1 MTTIPATG
9 RSEYSLLL
17 LPAAILFAPFYAA
30 ILLIIGV
37 SLFEY
42 AELRQGALH
51 FTLSN
56 YQLALLDPFNFG
68 VLLRTIKLGFVVG
81 TLSAVLA
88 TPMAFAIVRTRQ
100 KGLRLSLILI
110 TVIPFLVNAL
120 VRVFA
125 LTTVLGRE
133 GFLNFVL
140 STIGLVD
147 RPSSFLRSEFAVVMG
162 QTYFV
167 VPFAILV
174 VTALMAKLNEN
185 IELAAA
191 TLGANAW
198 QTFFKIT
205 LPLLYP
211 AMFSAGLIG
220 YALSVSAFVVP
231 LILGGDQYKMYS
243 NLIYDQV
250 AFSGDF
256 GRAAAMAMVLLLLSV
271 SLAEAVRILL
281 HRAMRIR

>member
-1 MTTIPATG
+1 MTSTTPGAPRYG
-9 RSEYSLLL
+9 LLI
-17 LPAAILFAPFYAA
+17 LPAAALFLPFYAA
-30 ILLIIGV
+30 LGLIVAV
-37 SLFEY
+37 SFLDY
-42 AELRQGALH
+42 SALRGGALT
-51 FTLSN
+51 FTLSS
-56 YQLALLDPFNFG
+56 YQLALLDPFNFTI
-68 VLLRTIKLGFVVG
+68 LLRTIKLGLIVAG
-81 TLSAVLA
+81 LSAILA
-88 TPMAFAIVRTRQ
+88 TPMAYVIARSSNKGVRLT
-100 KGLRLSLILI
+100 LILI

-140 STIGLVD
+140 VNTGMTS
-147 RPSSFLRSEFAVVMG
+147 RASSFLRSEFAVVTG

-167 VPFAILV
+167 LPFAILI

-185 IELAAA
+185 IEHASN
-191 TLGANAW
+191 TLGAGPW

-205 LPLLYP
+205 LPRLYP
-211 AMFSAGLIG
+211 AIFSAGLIG

-250 AFSGDF
+250 AFRGNF
-256 GRAAAMAMVLLLLSV
+256 GSAAAMAIVLLIFSV
-271 SLAEAVRILL
+271 SIAELLRFAL
-281 HRAMRIR
+281 HRTMTRRR